1 MMIFRRI
8 FRLLLPEERKTGVRV
23 VLTVLCSAVLDFMGL
38 AALLPVLYYL
48 LDDGNNSHAALSF
61 CI

>member
-23 VLTVLCSAVLDFMGL
+23 VLTVLCSAVLDFME
-38 AALLPVLYYL
+38 LPTV
-48 LDDGNNSHAALSF
+48 
-61 CI
+61 

>member
-23 VLTVLCSAVLDFMGL
+23 VLTVLCSAVLDLWNYQLFDFRIAL
-38 AALLPVLYYL
+38 RIDDADAARKLQET
-48 LDDGNNSHAALSF
+48 
-61 CI
+61 